1 MPLRPALPLVS
12 SSAIFLR
19 PIHAAFAVTQRA
31 TSNQVDLEA
40 TSESWYAIRKT
51 ASASSNAASMG
62 RRAQTSHSSSKT
74 IYILNPERFCSSN
87 GERGNKFREMSA
99 SGGDFITGDSGLLK
113 MPVELVLSS
122 SAIMDDGAE
131 CRNTNWKLWRVVRSN
146 LYGLKWSIAVF
157 LFTICGWQS
166 DLN

>member
-19 PIHAAFAVTQRA
+19 PIHAAFAVTS
-31 TSNQVDLEA
+31 TSYFEPGRSRSNV
-40 TSESWYAIRKT
+40 WIVIRNSQT

-87 GERGNKFREMSA
+87 GERGNKFCEMSA